1 MPLAKVAITLRRD
14 RHPGFDI
21 QQPGTGRQFRNDE
34 VLQMGRGKFNR
45 VALLKVRLGEARR
58 LHFPNRA
65 VPASIMHAARQS
77 SHHAPP

>member
-14 RHPGFDI
+14 EHPGFDI
-21 QQPGTGRQFRNDE
+21 QRPGTGRQFRNDE
-34 VLQMGRGKFNR
+34 VLQMGRGIFDR
-45 VALLKVRLGEARR
+45 VAVLKARLDGARR

-65 VPASIMHAARQS
+65 VPASMMHAARQS